1 MGYALFICYF
11 IYLFFFCILL
21 FFGICSFYI
30 DVFSSVIDIGI
41 GLIMLRIL
49 SFLFVF
55 IILFSL

>member
-1 MGYALFICYF
+1 MGYALI
-11 IYLFFFCILL
+11 IYLFILYSSFLVYAL
-21 FFGICSFYI
+21 FSFYI